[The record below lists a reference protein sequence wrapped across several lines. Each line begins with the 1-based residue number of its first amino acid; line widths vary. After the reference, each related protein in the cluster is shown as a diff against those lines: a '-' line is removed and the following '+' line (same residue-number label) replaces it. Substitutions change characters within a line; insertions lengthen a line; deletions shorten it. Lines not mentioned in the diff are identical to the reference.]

1 LGPGRV
7 KDWSQSLRDCCQSAQ
22 GIEAEIPQKPRSG
35 FEELERKARFFA
47 AKPQK
52 MRKVSSKKVNAVALV
67 FLCALLRY
75 LGGYAILLGLGG
87 AMAEKPVNKKEHI
100 QLSLSKIVS
109 EKLTEASVLYGVP
122 VGRIITEIVE
132 ENLPKWIQRSHVKK
146 NFSIAAQRLKNAQP
160 QTSEEVLIKQDE
172 LDKVFRLMSS
182 PGAPA

>member
-1 LGPGRV
+1 
-7 KDWSQSLRDCCQSAQ
+7 
-22 GIEAEIPQKPRSG
+22 
-35 FEELERKARFFA
+35 
-47 AKPQK
+47 
-52 MRKVSSKKVNAVALV
+52 
-67 FLCALLRY
+67 
-75 LGGYAILLGLGG
+75 
-87 AMAEKPVNKKEHI
+87 MAEKPVNKKEHI